1 MHLKMSS
8 AKWRS
13 FCLSHNVLIIELC
26 HQCSCAVPC
35 YSIQADT
42 MISLPDR
49 TLYWIQQCGDLMLN
63 IYQNLNTPKHS
74 FRSSSWASY
83 GVSILKETWFGYD
96 GTALNHVESVVQVA
110 ISLTIFH
117 HFSNAM
123 KISFCF
129 HPYSIK
135 VIATM
140 FCTCPDSLAVMA
152 YSVMACAKYCCDLMT
167 RNWITEKKEL
177 SIKFE
182 LWVKN
187 CQWNGSGGCFTNV
200 LRALPNIL
208 LKFVY
213 CRNRNSY
220 ENFKLK
226 LCMCAQNH
234 ALDSCTKFQLEILTI
249 NLISGIAYFGE
260 IILACSWNVRK
271 TTPWIVLATL
281 I

>member
-35 YSIQADT
+35 YSIQTDT
-42 MISLPDR
+42 MISLPDI

-83 GVSILKETWFGYD
+83 GVSILKENWFGYD
-96 GTALNHVESVVQVA
+96 GTALNHVESVIQVA
-110 ISLTIFH
+110 ISLTSFH

-123 KISFCF
+123 KIFCF

-167 RNWITEKKEL
+167 RNWITEKKKNFPSNLNYEWKIVSEMGLGGVSLSFCEL
-177 SIKFE
+177 SLIFSWNLCTAEIVILMRISSWNFVRVPKTM
-182 LWVKN
+182 LWTHV
-187 CQWNGSGGCFTNV
+187 QSFS
-200 LRALPNIL
+200 
-208 LKFVY
+208 LKF
-213 CRNRNSY
+213 S
-220 ENFKLK
+220 
-226 LCMCAQNH
+226 
-234 ALDSCTKFQLEILTI
+234 
-249 NLISGIAYFGE
+249 
-260 IILACSWNVRK
+260 
-271 TTPWIVLATL
+271 P
-281 I
+281 